1 MDSRNQPLEKITIN
15 LPDPPALPERPNS
28 SEPPANLPR
37 TKPASRSESEQLRRE
52 SALRLLV
59 QQTRQAN
66 SLPLCTPDELTQH
79 VETWERLLAPVPSH
93 MLEAAWERSSQL
105 HDWTRGPLLPGEI
118 LSAASVLIAE
128 DRERRDREASLQ
140 AHRFRALGT
149 FACRYCDDT
158 GYAPV
163 SIYCATF
170 RDWRRAAY
178 PCSCDAAPI
187 NQRREWPGGE
197 DWTRD
202 RDTGTWT
209 PSLPE
214 YSLRCVCKFCQA
226 GYGTRQQAAAAAQI

>member
-1 MDSRNQPLEKITIN
+1 MRQ
-15 LPDPPALPERPNS
+15 
-28 SEPPANLPR
+28 
-37 TKPASRSESEQLRRE
+37 
-52 SALRLLV
+52 LV

-66 SLPLCTPDELTQH
+66 SLPLCTPAELTQH
-79 VETWERLLAPVPSH
+79 VETWERLLAPVPTH
-93 MLEAAWERSSQL
+93 MIEPAWDRASQL

-128 DRERRDREASLQ
+128 DRERRDREASVQ

-163 SIYCATF
+163 SIYCPTF

-202 RDTGTWT
+202 RDTGTWK
-209 PSLPE
+209 PSQLE
-214 YSLRCVCKFCQA
+214 YSLRCVCKFCQS
-226 GYGTRQQAAAAAQI
+226 GYANRQQAAAASQI

>member
-1 MDSRNQPLEKITIN
+1 MRQ
-15 LPDPPALPERPNS
+15 
-28 SEPPANLPR
+28 
-37 TKPASRSESEQLRRE
+37 
-52 SALRLLV
+52 LV

-93 MLEAAWERSSQL
+93 MLEPAWERASQL

-149 FACRYCDDT
+149 FACRFCDDT

-163 SIYCATF
+163 MVYCATF
-170 RDWRRAAY
+170 CDWRRAAY
-178 PCSCDAAPI
+178 PCSCDAAPLP
-187 NQRREWPGGE
+187 QRRDWPGGE
-197 DWTRD
+197 DWSRN
-202 RDTGTWT
+202 RDTGAWT

-214 YSLRCVCKFCQA
+214 YSLRCVCKFCQS
-226 GYGTRQQAAAAAQI
+226 GYSQRQQTAAASQI